1 MRSLR
6 AVAFG
11 LAATFASCC
20 SAATGGIWHVGSG
33 QLFDG
38 NSRPFVFRGI
48 NLPHAWLP
56 SHSAT
61 DLPAIAAT
69 GANGIRIALGAG
81 CGGFRRTPAD
91 EVRQLIAD
99 AKTHKLAIIV
109 EVHDATSLG
118 NRPEACP
125 MIRIVDYWKS
135 IAGILQGEERY
146 VIVNIANEPRGD
158 KDEQAWVGET
168 IGAVQGMRAA
178 GFRHLLMVDAP
189 HYGQDARH
197 VMRDHAAEVL
207 AADPLHQIVF
217 SIHMYGE
224 YRNAAKV
231 RDYIAA
237 YRKAGLTLVVGEFGN
252 LFRGT
257 PIPADLVIAESR
269 AHAAGYLAWSW
280 SGNGGPDNNLDLVE
294 NFDPAKLTPWG
305 RILLPTLQDA
315 PKASIYTDDAQPDR
329 K

>member
-1 MRSLR
+1 MRLLR
-6 AVAFG
+6 AIAFG
-11 LAATFASCC
+11 LAATFASVCP
-20 SAATGGIWHVGSG
+20 AAAGGIWHVAGG

-38 NSRPFVFRGI
+38 NDRPFVFRGI

-69 GANGIRIALGAG
+69 GANGVRIALGAG

-91 EVRQLIAD
+91 EVRRLITDGKAL
-99 AKTHKLAIIV
+99 KLAIIL

-118 NRPEACP
+118 SRPEACP

-135 IAGILQGEERY
+135 IADALQGEERY

-158 KDEQAWVGET
+158 KDELSWVGET
-168 IGAVQGMRAA
+168 VGAVQAMRAA
-178 GFRHLLMVDAP
+178 GFHHLLMVDAP
-189 HYGQDARH
+189 HYGQDARN
-197 VMRDHAAEVL
+197 VMRDHAGQVL

-217 SIHMYGE
+217 SVHMYGE
-224 YRNAAKV
+224 YRSPAKV

-237 YRKAGLTLVVGEFGN
+237 YQKAGLTLVVGEFGN

-257 PIPADLVIAESR
+257 PIPVDVVIAESST
-269 AHAAGYLAWSW
+269 HAAGYLAWSW
-280 SGNGGPDNNLDLVE
+280 SGNGGPDDNLDLVE
-294 NFDPAKLTPWG
+294 NFDPAKPTLWG
-305 RILLPTLQDA
+305 RILLPTLQNA
-315 PKASIYTDDAQPDR
+315 PKASIHADDVRPER

>member
-1 MRSLR
+1 M
-6 AVAFG
+6 
-11 LAATFASCC
+11 AATFASCC

-135 IAGILQGEERY
+135 IAGVLQGEERY

-217 SIHMYGE
+217 SIHMYGG
-224 YRNAAKV
+224 YDSDAKV
-231 RDYIAA
+231 TDYIAHF
-237 YRKAGLTLVVGEFGN
+237 RNAGLTLVVGEFGN
-252 LFRGT
+252 NFRGT
-257 PIPADLVIAESR
+257 PIPVSTVVADSI
-269 AHAAGYLAWSW
+269 AHASGYLAWSW
-280 SGNGGPDNNLDLVE
+280 AGNGGEDHNLDLVE
-294 NFDPAKLTPWG
+294 KDEPTKPTPWG
-305 RILLPTLQDA
+305 RILLPTLKDA
-315 PKASIYTDDAQPDR
+315 PKASIYR
-329 K
+329 R